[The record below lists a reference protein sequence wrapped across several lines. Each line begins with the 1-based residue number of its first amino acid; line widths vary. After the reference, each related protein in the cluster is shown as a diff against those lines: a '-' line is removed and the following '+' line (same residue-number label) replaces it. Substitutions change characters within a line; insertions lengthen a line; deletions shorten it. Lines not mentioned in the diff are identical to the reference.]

1 MRKLTIV
8 FHDAGGGH
16 RNAAEAL
23 SAVLAADAH
32 PWEVELLNLQELLA
46 PLDPAAK
53 ATGLC
58 VQDGYNLLLRKGWT
72 RLTPELLVLW
82 RYTIRLHRRRIVR
95 LLRNHWSHNPAS
107 LVLSVIP
114 HFNRCLAESICQE
127 IPNAA
132 FVTLL
137 TDLADYPPGF
147 WIVPESEFLV
157 CGSERARQ
165 QALSMGHPARRIYEM
180 SGMVLKPSF
189 YRKPGHDRRQ
199 ERVRIGLRPDLPT
212 GVVMF
217 GGHGSAAMLE
227 IAKRVDRSPRP
238 LQLIFLCGHN
248 SELADKIRALRL
260 TKPARIESF
269 TTEVPYFMGLADFF
283 VGKPGPGSI
292 SEALQ
297 FGLPVIVEQNSRTM
311 PQERYNGRWVREKR
325 LGVVLRDFS
334 EIDGALEQMLDET
347 TFQELRL
354 NVSNYR
360 NNAVFEVPSILDD
373 VMASKAMESWQT
385 PSTWTPIG
393 PFGEAAWAGLT

>member
-1 MRKLTIV
+1 
-8 FHDAGGGH
+8 
-16 RNAAEAL
+16 
-23 SAVLAADAH
+23 
-32 PWEVELLNLQELLA
+32 
-46 PLDPAAK
+46 
-53 ATGLC
+53 
-58 VQDGYNLLLRKGWT
+58 
-72 RLTPELLVLW
+72 
-82 RYTIRLHRRRIVR
+82 
-95 LLRNHWSHNPAS
+95 
-107 LVLSVIP
+107 
-114 HFNRCLAESICQE
+114 
-127 IPNAA
+127 
-132 FVTLL
+132 
-137 TDLADYPPGF
+137 
-147 WIVPESEFLV
+147 
-157 CGSERARQ
+157 
-165 QALSMGHPARRIYEM
+165 
-180 SGMVLKPSF
+180 
-189 YRKPGHDRRQ
+189 
-199 ERVRIGLRPDLPT
+199 LPT